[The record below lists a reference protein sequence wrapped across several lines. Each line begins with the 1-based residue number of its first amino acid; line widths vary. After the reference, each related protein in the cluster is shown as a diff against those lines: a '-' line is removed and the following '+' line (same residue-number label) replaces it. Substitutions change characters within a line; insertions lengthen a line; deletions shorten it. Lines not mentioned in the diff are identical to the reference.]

1 MWWSS
6 EESTTSVRKQETTS
20 DVVVARADDAVFAG
34 TSLGKY
40 SWPPLPPRY
49 FNTLGV
55 NAIRWGGSKSQ
66 KYEVPA
72 LKCDKIAMSE
82 WAKYRFNLYMS
93 ERRMQQIFT
102 HVHSGELPT
111 GQTFEKYDNVNLAP
125 PTSIRHRTVYHGTFA
140 ECLCRIAH
148 TGELAP
154 SQPRGDMG
162 HECRT
167 TFPAVFTADTM
178 AHAMQYA
185 WPSNFLLDN
194 TYYGVML
201 ELVID
206 GDKILEEKRGEV
218 LVPAEAISIKAL
230 YLLTNM
236 HVGKGTA
243 RSHVW
248 NPALE
253 ILPMELAK
261 YVNLQLTPHNLKHT
275 NWY

>member
-1 MWWSS
+1 ML
-6 EESTTSVRKQETTS
+6 
-20 DVVVARADDAVFAG
+20 ARG
-34 TSLGKY
+34 T
-40 SWPPLPPRY
+40 
-49 FNTLGV
+49 
-55 NAIRWGGSKSQ
+55 
-66 KYEVPA
+66 
-72 LKCDKIAMSE
+72 
-82 WAKYRFNLYMS
+82 
-93 ERRMQQIFT
+93 
-102 HVHSGELPT
+102 
-111 GQTFEKYDNVNLAP
+111 YDNVNLVT
-125 PTSIRHRTVYHGTFA
+125 PTSIRQRTVYHGTFA

-185 WPSNFLLDN
+185 CPSNFLLDN

-206 GDKILEEKRGEV
+206 GAKVLEERRGEV
-218 LVPAEAISIKAL
+218 LVPADVVRIKGL

-236 HVGKGTA
+236 NIGQGNP
-243 RSHVW
+243 RSQAW
-248 NPALE
+248 IPALE
-253 ILPMELAK
+253 LLPMELAK
-261 YVNLQLTPHNLKHT
+261 TQGTILKPHNLKRT